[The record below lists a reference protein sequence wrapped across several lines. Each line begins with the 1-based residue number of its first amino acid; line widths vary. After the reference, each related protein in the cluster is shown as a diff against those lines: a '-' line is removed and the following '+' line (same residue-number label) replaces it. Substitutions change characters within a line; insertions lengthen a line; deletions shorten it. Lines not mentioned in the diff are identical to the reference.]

1 MKKPLITMSAI
12 TGKPQRPQ
20 IYEYLKG
27 LKENGIEQAMLY
39 PRSGCE
45 IEYLSE
51 EWFDTVGHF
60 LSSAKELDMCLWLY
74 DDFNWPSGDAG
85 GRVTAKEAFRLKA
98 IKVKG
103 ENKGEI
109 TSKSRHNSGLFGE
122 KYFPNLLSYQAVDYF
137 IEYTH
142 REYYKRFSEY
152 FGTVIKGMFTD
163 EPSVGYCCEG
173 DFLPYYEG
181 IKEDYFNLCS
191 RDFYADIENEHPELY
206 LSVITLVSQRFNKC
220 YVTKLAQWCRDHG
233 ILMTGHFMC
242 DDDPPGA
249 TKHAGRFLENL
260 KSFSLPGID
269 EIYTDPTGYGE
280 MVLLGSVQYARGENG
295 AMAELFAL
303 GPCDMSYA
311 KRKCML
317 YLTAAFGVDHYFLAI
332 SHLDMRGNMYVKDY
346 FSNFSP
352 DQPDFGGM
360 RLLSQEAEKAA
371 SLAGKDF
378 VADLYIRY
386 PFKQSI
392 DAIKNGKGAGNFA
405 LTLNRLTDRGIQWK
419 FIDDEVVNAPVIE
432 VDGDFNCTLNGKA
445 VDVGNLCG
453 SVSILD
459 AKGNCATGI
468 FVRKYND
475 GTMLIINRLPT
486 GGEYII
492 DGKRIFLDGYAVR
505 TESAEE
511 KHQRQELLCQFDV
524 TYPNDNIIRP
534 MYINSQ
540 PIAEVVCQSDMA
552 VRLCVRNGEELT
564 LDGEKIKCENKAPL
578 PKGMQALYSASDTVV
593 LEKGKH
599 SLSTTND
606 IKYMPSAFLCGS
618 FACTNTCGEIC
629 TLTLQN
635 RQEKYQAGEH
645 LFGYG
650 TVELTTSITV
660 PKGAVALEL
669 CGADMY
675 TCVYANGEPLGE
687 QIVAPFTFPIDQKLW
702 GKEVTLKIVQ
712 HSTLSPIFGNT
723 KHWDEKTI
731 SVPWRG
737 TPSTSNPP
745 FGFDNLF
752 WIV

>member
-1 MKKPLITMSAI
+1 MKNPLITMSAI

-27 LKENGIEQAMLY
+27 LKENGIEQALIY

-60 LSSAKELDMCLWLY
+60 LSCAKELDMCLWLY

-85 GRVTAKEAFRLKA
+85 GRVTKNADFRLKA

-103 ENKGEI
+103 EGKGEI

-122 KYFPNLLSYQAVDYF
+122 KYFPNLLSPQAVDFF
-137 IEYTH
+137 IECTH
-142 REYYKRFSEY
+142 EEYYKRFGEY

-163 EPSVGYCCEG
+163 EPSIGYCCDGEY
-173 DFLPYYEG
+173 LPYYDG
-181 IKEDYFNLCS
+181 IDTDYRSLCA
-191 RDFYADIENEHPELY
+191 RDFYTDIENEDSELY
-206 LSVITLVSQRFNKC
+206 ENVITLVSDRFNKC
-220 YVTKLAQWCRDHG
+220 YVSKLAQWCRDHG

-260 KSFSLPGID
+260 KAFSLPGID
-269 EIYTDPTGYGE
+269 EIYTDPSSKGE
-280 MVLLGSVQYARGENG
+280 IVLLGAAQYARGENG

-317 YLTAAFGVDHYFLAI
+317 YLAAAFGLDHYFLAI

-360 RLLSQEAEKAA
+360 RLLAKEAQRAA
-371 SLAGKDF
+371 EMAKKDF
-378 VADLYIRY
+378 TPDLYIRY
-386 PFKQSI
+386 PFTQCI
-392 DAIKNGKGAGNFA
+392 EAIKSGKGAENFA
-405 LTLNRLTDRGIQWK
+405 KALNILTDKGVQWK
-419 FIDDEVVNAPVIE
+419 FINDETPNAPILE
-432 VDGDFNCTLNGKA
+432 VDGDFNFTLDGKS
-445 VDVGNLCG
+445 VDALSLCG

-459 AKGNCATGI
+459 ARGESATGI

-486 GGEYII
+486 CGEYII
-492 DGKRIFLDGYAVR
+492 GGKPMFLEGYGVH
-505 TESAEE
+505 TEQAEE

-524 TYPNDNIIRP
+524 TYLNDNIIRP

-540 PIAEVVCQSDMA
+540 LVAEVVCQRDMA
-552 VRLCVRNGEELT
+552 VRLCVRHGEEIS
-564 LDGEKIKCENKAPL
+564 LDGEKIRCDGIAPL
-578 PKGMQALYSASDTVV
+578 PKGMQALYSASDPII
-593 LEKGKH
+593 LKKGKH
-599 SLSTTND
+599 SVSTAND
-606 IKYMPSAFLCGS
+606 MKYMPSAFFCGDFS
-618 FACTNTCGEIC
+618 CKSLCGEIC
-629 TLTLQN
+629 TVVLDE
-635 RQEKYQAGEH
+635 RKKKYKAQERI
-645 LFGYG
+645 FDYG
-650 TVELTTSITV
+650 TVELKANVTI
-660 PKGAVALEL
+660 PKGASKLEL
-669 CGADMY
+669 TGVNMY
-675 TCVYANGEPLGE
+675 TRVYVDGELLGE
-687 QIVAPFTFPIDQKLW
+687 QIVPPYTFPISEALW
-702 GKEVTLKIVQ
+702 GKTVELRIIQ

-723 KHWDEKTI
+723 KHWDEKTT

-737 TPSTSNPP
+737 TPSTNNPP
-745 FGFDNLF
+745 FGFDSISFLY
-752 WIV
+752 